1 MSKYIVSIGRT
12 IKECTELI
20 NNGEINLTDEEIILN
35 FVVEEDTFEKKMD
48 IGEIKNKR
56 IKINYVFNDVLML
69 ISMGYNLE
77 EFFIKFDENSKSAYN
92 SLKTELNNL
101 NKITGVLYYESG
113 NIRMTGEFILDEE
126 SNRYSA
132 NGDAIVYYDKSDE
145 NVMYCGEIENENYD
159 GSGVFTNIDANI
171 TLKINNIDKNTP
183 IGKGM
188 LNINDY
194 FGEKYYSK
202 EINFDE
208 IDEIDLIDIDL
219 NEFINSHTSDIFK
232 DLLDYSVF
240 TEKYEMNKNTQRQFN
255 EIRSA
260 SQSKQIELLFNK
272 QLEFEMKLDSMMG
285 KINFIFDKLNTQKK
299 SGFLW

>member
-20 NNGEINLTDEEIILN
+20 NNGEIDLTDEEIILN
-35 FVVEEDTFEKKMD
+35 FVVEEDTFEKKID

-56 IKINYVFNDVLML
+56 IKINYVFNDVTML

-92 SLKTELNNL
+92 SLKTELKNL

-171 TLKINNIDKNTP
+171 TLKINNIDQNTP

-194 FGEKYYSK
+194 FGENYYSK

-240 TEKYEMNKNTQRQFN
+240 TEKYEMNKKTQRQFN

>member
-12 IKECTELI
+12 VKECNELI
-20 NNGEINLTDEEIILN
+20 NNGEIDLTDEEIILN

-56 IKINYVFNDVLML
+56 VKINYVFNNETMS
-69 ISMGYNLE
+69 ISLRYNLE
-77 EFFIKFDENSKSAYN
+77 EFFIKFDDNSKSAYN
-92 SLKTELNNL
+92 SLKIELNNI
-101 NKITGVLYYESG
+101 NKVTGVLYYESG

-132 NGDAIVYYDKSDE
+132 NGDAIVYYDESDE
-145 NVMYCGEIENENYD
+145 NIMYCGEIENENYD
-159 GSGVFTNIDANI
+159 GSGIFTNIDANI

-194 FGEKYYSK
+194 YGKQYYSK

-208 IDEIDLIDIDL
+208 MDDIDLIAIDL
-219 NEFINSHTSDIFK
+219 NEFINTHKNGIFK

-240 TEKYEMNKNTQRQFN
+240 TEKYEMNKKTQRQFN
-255 EIRSA
+255 EIRSV
-260 SQSKQIELLFNK
+260 SPTQQIELLFKK

-285 KINFIFDKLNTQKK
+285 KINFIFDKLNTEKK